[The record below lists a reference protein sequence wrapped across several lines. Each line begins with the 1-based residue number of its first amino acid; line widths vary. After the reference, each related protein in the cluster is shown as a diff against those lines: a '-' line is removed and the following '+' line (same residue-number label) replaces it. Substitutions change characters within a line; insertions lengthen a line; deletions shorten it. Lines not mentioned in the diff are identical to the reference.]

1 MSRPRIY
8 VARAVFDEA
17 IALLEEAGDVEVW
30 RGDDPPP
37 PYEVVCRALRDVHAL
52 LSLLTE
58 RIDAPLLEA
67 APRLRVVSNMA
78 VGYDNIDVAAATERG
93 IYVGNTP
100 GVLTETTADF
110 AFALLAAWVRRIPE
124 AQRYARDGSWKHWG
138 PMTLLGADLYGATL
152 GIVGLGRIGEAMA
165 RRAAGF
171 GMRLI
176 YHSRTRKPAL
186 ERELDLEWFDSLDG
200 PLGEADFV
208 SLHVPLL
215 PETTRLIGEAE
226 LRAMRPSAVLVNT
239 TRGEIVDQA
248 ALTRALTGGVIAGAA
263 LDVADPEPMS
273 PDDPLLAM
281 DRVLVTPHVAS
292 ASRATRLKMAMMAA
306 QNIVDVFQGRPPS
319 NWVNPDMP
327 HGH

>member
-8 VARAVFDEA
+8 VTRQVFDEA

-30 RGDDPPP
+30 QGNGPPP
-37 PYEVVCRALRDVHAL
+37 SETLGAALRDVHGL
-52 LSLLTE
+52 FSLLTE
-58 RIDAPLLEA
+58 CIDAPLLEA

-110 AFALLAAWVRRIPE
+110 AFALLSSWVRRIPE

-138 PMTLLGADLYGATL
+138 PMTLLGSDLHGATL
-152 GIVGLGRIGEAMA
+152 GIVGMGRIGEAMA

-171 GMRLI
+171 GMRII

-186 ERELDLEWFDSLDG
+186 ERELGLEWFGSLDG
-200 PLGEADFV
+200 LLPEADFL
-208 SLHVPLL
+208 SLHVPSL
-215 PETTRLIGEAE
+215 PETKHLIGEAE
-226 LRAMRPSAVLVNT
+226 LRAMRSSAVLVNT

-263 LDVADPEPMS
+263 LDVTDPEPMRS
-273 PDDPLLAM
+273 DDPLLAM
-281 DRVLVTPHVAS
+281 DNVIVTPHIAS
-292 ASRATRLKMAMMAA
+292 ASHATRLKMAMMAA
-306 QNIVDVFQGRPPS
+306 QNIVDVFQGRPPT

>member
-8 VARAVFDEA
+8 VTRQVFDEA
-17 IALLEEAGDVEVW
+17 IALLEEAGEVEVW
-30 RGDDPPP
+30 QGDDPPL
-37 PYEVVCRALRDVHAL
+37 YNELRNSLRDVHGL
-52 LSLLTE
+52 FSLLTE

-78 VGYDNIDVAAATERG
+78 AGYDNVDVAAATERG
-93 IYVGNTP
+93 VYVGNTP
-100 GVLTETTADF
+100 GVLTETTADL

-124 AQRYARDGSWKHWG
+124 AQRYARDGRWKHWG
-138 PMTLLGADLYGATL
+138 PMTLLGADLHGATL

-171 GMRLI
+171 GMRIL

-186 ERELDLEWFDSLDG
+186 EGDLGVDWRDSLDG
-200 PLGEADFV
+200 LLREADFV

-215 PETTRLIGEAE
+215 RETTRLIGESE

-239 TRGEIVDQA
+239 TRGEVVDQA
-248 ALTRALTGGVIAGAA
+248 ELTRALTDGSIAGAA
-263 LDVADPEPMS
+263 LDVTDPEPMS

-281 DRVLVTPHVAS
+281 DNVIVTPHVAS
-292 ASRATRLKMAMMAA
+292 ASHATRLKMAMMAA
-306 QNIVDVFQGRPPS
+306 QNVVDVFQGRPPT

>member
-8 VARAVFDEA
+8 VTRQVFDET
-17 IALLEEAGDVEVW
+17 IALLKGVGEVEIW
-30 RGDDPPP
+30 LGDDPPP
-37 PYEVVCRALRDVHAL
+37 YDALHDSMRNVHGL
-52 LSLLTE
+52 FSLLTE

-93 IYVGNTP
+93 VYVGNTP

-124 AQRYARDGSWKHWG
+124 AQRYAQDGSWKYWG
-138 PMTLLGADLYGATL
+138 PMTLLGADLHGATL
-152 GIVGLGRIGEAMA
+152 GIVGMGRIGEAMA
-165 RRAAGF
+165 RRATGF
-171 GMRLI
+171 GIRIL
-176 YHSRTRKPAL
+176 YHSRTKKPLL
-186 ERELDLEWFDSLDG
+186 EAELGLEWHGSLEG
-200 PLGEADFV
+200 LLREADFV

-215 PETTRLIGEAE
+215 RETTHLIGEPE

-239 TRGEIVDQA
+239 TRGEVVDQV
-248 ALTRALTGGVIAGAA
+248 ALTRALTNGLIAGAA
-263 LDVADPEPMS
+263 LDVTNPEPMS
-273 PDDPLLAM
+273 SDDPLLAM
-281 DRVLVTPHVAS
+281 NNVIVTPHVAS

-306 QNIVDVFQGRPPS
+306 QNIVDVFQGRPPT